1 MRPVASRIDYAQK
14 NGRGGEIAEMFYF
27 GKGLSFTSSKNV
39 ITKIGKGKRCNSIK
53 LRAPSKKKTKIGK
66 CKRKKRNQA
75 DGRLNSVEK

>member
-53 LRAPSKKKTKIGK
+53 LRAPSKKKKLK
-66 CKRKKRNQA
+66 LVNANERNEIRPME
-75 DGRLNSVEK
+75 D

>member
-14 NGRGGEIAEMFYF
+14 NGRGGGGEIAEMFYF

-53 LRAPSKKKTKIGK
+53 LRAPSKKKKLK
-66 CKRKKRNQA
+66 LVNANERNEIRPME
-75 DGRLNSVEK
+75 D